1 MGQTMNVTIDQTLN
15 SDLEVE
21 LATGLI
27 QKNTMTGDMN
37 NSMDMMGQEMKMSTK
52 VNSTTTVTK

>member
-1 MGQTMNVTIDQTLN
+1 MN

-37 NSMDMMGQEMKMSTK
+37 NSMDMMGQEMKMSSK
-52 VNSTTTVTK
+52 INSTTTITK